1 MSDDSISP
9 FLAEIESE
17 VTVEAA
23 GNPNNA
29 VAFDMESGKNSV
41 VDTMEVTKE
50 DLNTYLSASQRSSLP
65 KHLQEGIVRKKKT
78 SAAEEEAMP
87 SFEEMRDETAPQ
99 DPAEPEPDIS
109 QMGETPEPG
118 FADPDMGP
126 TEMGGPDDM
135 TGGEILDS
143 PLPVELLSERLQN
156 QDQEM
161 VVASMT
167 QKQFEDWMFPEEGH
181 TDWASGQI
189 ALARIMANLK
199 AAGYDAANLS
209 LDDQLYPAYVQ
220 IASSLWS
227 RQNLS
232 NPLREDVLSRVENAP
247 AAQLVATLQATA
259 SAVPADLA
267 AELFRA
273 PIEQTTNYMPYIVVG
288 VATLM
293 AATVPFFW
301 KR

>member
-9 FLAEIESE
+9 FLAEIEGE
-17 VTVEAA
+17 VAVEAA

-29 VAFDMESGKNSV
+29 VAFDMESGKNTV
-41 VDTMEVTKE
+41 VDATEVSKE
-50 DLNTYLSASQRSSLP
+50 DYNKYLTSSQRNSLP
-65 KHLQEGIVRKKKT
+65 KHLQEGIIRKAKT
-78 SAAEEEAMP
+78 SAAEEDSTQTFSELANDP
-87 SFEEMRDETAPQ
+87 DFNTVTPESEPAP
-99 DPAEPEPDIS
+99 E
-109 QMGETPEPG
+109 ETPEPSIH
-118 FADPDMGP
+118 DPELGP
-126 TEMGGPDDM
+126 TEMGGPDEM
-135 TGGEILDS
+135 TGDEILDS
-143 PLPVELLSERLQN
+143 PLPVELLAERLQN

>member
-9 FLAEIESE
+9 YLAEIEGE
-17 VTVEAA
+17 VAVEAA

-29 VAFDMESGKNSV
+29 VAFDMESGKNTV
-41 VDTMEVTKE
+41 VDAMEVSKE
-50 DLNTYLSASQRSSLP
+50 DFNKYLTSSQRASLP
-65 KHLQEGIVRKKKT
+65 KHLQEGIIRKAKT
-78 SAAEEEAMP
+78 SAAEENYTQTFSELAN
-87 SFEEMRDETAPQ
+87 
-99 DPAEPEPDIS
+99 DPDFNTI
-109 QMGETPEPG
+109 TPESEP
-118 FADPDMGP
+118 APEETSEPSIHDPELGP
-126 TEMGGPDDM
+126 TEMGGPEEM
-135 TGGEILDS
+135 TGDEILDS
-143 PLPVELLSERLQN
+143 PLPVELLAERLQN

-167 QKQFEDWMFPEEGH
+167 QKQFEDWMFPAEGH

-209 LDDQLYPAYVQ
+209 LDNQLYPAYVQ

-232 NPLREDVLSRVENAP
+232 NPLRDDVLSRVENAP

-273 PIEQTTNYMPYIVVG
+273 PIEQTTNYIPYIVVG

-293 AATVPFFW
+293 AATVPFYW

>member
-9 FLAEIESE
+9 YLAEIEGE
-17 VTVEAA
+17 VAVEAA

-29 VAFDMESGKNSV
+29 VAFDMESGKNTV
-41 VDTMEVTKE
+41 VDATEVSKE
-50 DLNTYLSASQRSSLP
+50 DYNKYLTSSQRNSLP
-65 KHLQEGIVRKKKT
+65 KHLQEGIIRKAKT
-78 SAAEEEAMP
+78 SAAEEDSTQTFSELAN
-87 SFEEMRDETAPQ
+87 
-99 DPAEPEPDIS
+99 DPDFNTV
-109 QMGETPEPG
+109 TPESEP
-118 FADPDMGP
+118 APEETSEPSIHDPELGP
-126 TEMGGPDDM
+126 TEMGGPDEM
-135 TGGEILDS
+135 TGDEILDS
-143 PLPVELLSERLQN
+143 PLPVELLAERLQN

>member
-9 FLAEIESE
+9 YLAEIEGE
-17 VTVEAA
+17 VAVEAA

-29 VAFDMESGKNSV
+29 VAFDMESGKNTV
-41 VDTMEVTKE
+41 VDATEVSKE
-50 DLNTYLSASQRSSLP
+50 DYNKYLTSSQRNSLP
-65 KHLQEGIVRKKKT
+65 KHLQEGIIRKAKT
-78 SAAEEEAMP
+78 SAAEEDSTQTFSELAN
-87 SFEEMRDETAPQ
+87 
-99 DPAEPEPDIS
+99 DPDFNTI
-109 QMGETPEPG
+109 TPESEP
-118 FADPDMGP
+118 APEETSEPSIHDPELGP
-126 TEMGGPDDM
+126 TEMGGPEEM
-135 TGGEILDS
+135 TGDEILDS
-143 PLPVELLSERLQN
+143 PLPVELLAERLQN

>member
-9 FLAEIESE
+9 YLAEIEGE
-17 VTVEAA
+17 VAVEAA

-29 VAFDMESGKNSV
+29 VAFDMESGKNTV
-41 VDTMEVTKE
+41 VDATEVSKE
-50 DLNTYLSASQRSSLP
+50 DYNKYLTSSQRNSLP
-65 KHLQEGIVRKKKT
+65 KHLQEGIIRKAKT
-78 SAAEEEAMP
+78 SAAEEDSTQTFSELAN
-87 SFEEMRDETAPQ
+87 
-99 DPAEPEPDIS
+99 DPDFNTV
-109 QMGETPEPG
+109 TPESEP
-118 FADPDMGP
+118 APEETSEPSIHDPELGP
-126 TEMGGPDDM
+126 TEMGGPEEM
-135 TGGEILDS
+135 TGDEILDS
-143 PLPVELLSERLQN
+143 PLPVELLAERLQN

>member
-9 FLAEIESE
+9 YLAEIEGE
-17 VTVEAA
+17 VAVEAA

-29 VAFDMESGKNSV
+29 VAFDMESGKNTV
-41 VDTMEVTKE
+41 VDATEVSKE
-50 DLNTYLSASQRSSLP
+50 DYNKYLTSSQRNSLP
-65 KHLQEGIVRKKKT
+65 KHLQDGIIRKATT
-78 SAAEEEAMP
+78 SAAEDDSTQTFSELAN
-87 SFEEMRDETAPQ
+87 
-99 DPAEPEPDIS
+99 DPDFNTI
-109 QMGETPEPG
+109 TPESEP
-118 FADPDMGP
+118 APEETSEPSIHDPELGP
-126 TEMGGPDDM
+126 TEMGGPEEM
-135 TGGEILDS
+135 TGDEILDS
-143 PLPVELLSERLQN
+143 PLPVELLAERLQN

>member
-9 FLAEIESE
+9 FLAEIEGE
-17 VTVEAA
+17 VAVEAA

-29 VAFDMESGKNSV
+29 VAFDMESGKNTV
-41 VDTMEVTKE
+41 VDATEVSKE
-50 DLNTYLSASQRSSLP
+50 DYNKYLTSSQRNSLP
-65 KHLQEGIVRKKKT
+65 KHLQDGIIRKAKT
-78 SAAEEEAMP
+78 SAAEEDSTQTFSELAN
-87 SFEEMRDETAPQ
+87 
-99 DPAEPEPDIS
+99 DPDFNTI
-109 QMGETPEPG
+109 TPESEP
-118 FADPDMGP
+118 APEETSEPSIHDPELGP
-126 TEMGGPDDM
+126 TEMGGPEEM
-135 TGGEILDS
+135 TGDEILDS
-143 PLPVELLSERLQN
+143 PLPVELLAERLQN

>member
-9 FLAEIESE
+9 FLAEIEGE
-17 VTVEAA
+17 VAVEAA

-29 VAFDMESGKNSV
+29 VAFDMESGKNTV
-41 VDTMEVTKE
+41 VDATEVSKE
-50 DLNTYLSASQRSSLP
+50 DYNKYLTSSQRNSLP
-65 KHLQEGIVRKKKT
+65 KHLQDGIIRKAKT
-78 SAAEEEAMP
+78 SAAEDDSTQTFSELAN
-87 SFEEMRDETAPQ
+87 
-99 DPAEPEPDIS
+99 DPDFNTI
-109 QMGETPEPG
+109 TPESEP
-118 FADPDMGP
+118 APEETSEPSIHDPELGP
-126 TEMGGPDDM
+126 TEMGGPEEM
-135 TGGEILDS
+135 TGDEILDS
-143 PLPVELLSERLQN
+143 PLPVELLAERLQN

>member
-9 FLAEIESE
+9 FLAEIEGE
-17 VTVEAA
+17 VAVEAA

-29 VAFDMESGKNSV
+29 VAFDMESGKNTV
-41 VDTMEVTKE
+41 VDATEVSKE
-50 DLNTYLSASQRSSLP
+50 DYNKYLTSSQRNSLP
-65 KHLQEGIVRKKKT
+65 KHLQDGIIRKAKT
-78 SAAEEEAMP
+78 SAAEDDSTQTFSELAN
-87 SFEEMRDETAPQ
+87 
-99 DPAEPEPDIS
+99 DPDFNTV
-109 QMGETPEPG
+109 TPESEP
-118 FADPDMGP
+118 APEETSEPSIHDPELGP
-126 TEMGGPDDM
+126 TEMGGPEEM
-135 TGGEILDS
+135 TGDEILDS
-143 PLPVELLSERLQN
+143 PLPVELLAERLQN

>member
-9 FLAEIESE
+9 FLAEIEGE
-17 VTVEAA
+17 VAVEAA

-29 VAFDMESGKNSV
+29 VAFDMESGKNTV
-41 VDTMEVTKE
+41 VDATEVSKE
-50 DLNTYLSASQRSSLP
+50 DYNKYLTSSQRNSLP
-65 KHLQEGIVRKKKT
+65 KHLQEGIIRKAKT
-78 SAAEEEAMP
+78 SAAEEDSTQTFSELAN
-87 SFEEMRDETAPQ
+87 
-99 DPAEPEPDIS
+99 DPDFNTI
-109 QMGETPEPG
+109 TPESEP
-118 FADPDMGP
+118 APEETSEPSIHDPELGP
-126 TEMGGPDDM
+126 TEMGGPDEM
-135 TGGEILDS
+135 TGDEILDS
-143 PLPVELLSERLQN
+143 PLPVELLAERLQN

>member
-9 FLAEIESE
+9 YLAEIEGE
-17 VTVEAA
+17 VAVEAA

-29 VAFDMESGKNSV
+29 VAFDMESGKNTV
-41 VDTMEVTKE
+41 VDATEVSKE
-50 DLNTYLSASQRSSLP
+50 DYNKYLTSSQRNSLP
-65 KHLQEGIVRKKKT
+65 KHLQEGIIRKAKT
-78 SAAEEEAMP
+78 SAAEEDSTQTFSELAN
-87 SFEEMRDETAPQ
+87 
-99 DPAEPEPDIS
+99 DPDFNTI
-109 QMGETPEPG
+109 TPESEP
-118 FADPDMGP
+118 APEETSEPSIHDPELGP
-126 TEMGGPDDM
+126 TEMGGPEEM
-135 TGGEILDS
+135 TGDEILDS
-143 PLPVELLSERLQN
+143 PLPVELLAERLQN

-167 QKQFEDWMFPEEGH
+167 QKQFEDWMFPEDGH

>member
-9 FLAEIESE
+9 YLAEIEGE
-17 VTVEAA
+17 VAVEAA

-29 VAFDMESGKNSV
+29 VAFDMESGKNTV
-41 VDTMEVTKE
+41 VDAMEVSKE
-50 DLNTYLSASQRSSLP
+50 DFNKYLTSSQRASLP
-65 KHLQEGIVRKKKT
+65 KHLQEGIIRKAKT
-78 SAAEEEAMP
+78 SAAEENYTQTFSELAN
-87 SFEEMRDETAPQ
+87 
-99 DPAEPEPDIS
+99 DPDFNTI
-109 QMGETPEPG
+109 TPESEP
-118 FADPDMGP
+118 APEETSEPSIHDPELGP
-126 TEMGGPDDM
+126 TEMGGPEEM
-135 TGGEILDS
+135 TGDEILDS
-143 PLPVELLSERLQN
+143 PLPVELLAERLQN

-167 QKQFEDWMFPEEGH
+167 QKQFEDWMFPAEGH

-209 LDDQLYPAYVQ
+209 LDNQLYPAYVQ

-232 NPLREDVLSRVENAP
+232 NPLRDDVLSRVENAP

-293 AATVPFFW
+293 AATVPFYW

>member
-9 FLAEIESE
+9 YLAEIEGE
-17 VTVEAA
+17 VAVEAA

-29 VAFDMESGKNSV
+29 VAFDMESGKNTV
-41 VDTMEVTKE
+41 VDATEVSKE
-50 DLNTYLSASQRSSLP
+50 DYNKYLTSSQRNSLP
-65 KHLQEGIVRKKKT
+65 KHLQEGIIRKAKT
-78 SAAEEEAMP
+78 SAAEEDSTQTFSELAN
-87 SFEEMRDETAPQ
+87 
-99 DPAEPEPDIS
+99 DPDFNTV
-109 QMGETPEPG
+109 TPESELAPEETSEPSIH
-118 FADPDMGP
+118 DPELGP
-126 TEMGGPDDM
+126 TEMGGPEEM
-135 TGGEILDS
+135 TGDEILDS
-143 PLPVELLSERLQN
+143 PLPVELLAERLQN

>member
-9 FLAEIESE
+9 YLAEIEGE
-17 VTVEAA
+17 VAVEAA

-29 VAFDMESGKNSV
+29 VAFDMESGKNTV
-41 VDTMEVTKE
+41 VDATEVSKE
-50 DLNTYLSASQRSSLP
+50 DYNKYLTSSQRASLP
-65 KHLQEGIVRKKKT
+65 KHLQEGIIRKAKT
-78 SAAEEEAMP
+78 SAAEDDSTQTFSELAN
-87 SFEEMRDETAPQ
+87 
-99 DPAEPEPDIS
+99 DPDFNTI
-109 QMGETPEPG
+109 TPESEP
-118 FADPDMGP
+118 APEETSEPSIHDPELGP
-126 TEMGGPDDM
+126 TEMGGPEEM
-135 TGGEILDS
+135 TGDEILDS
-143 PLPVELLSERLQN
+143 PLPVELLAERLQN

>member
-9 FLAEIESE
+9 YLAEIEGE
-17 VTVEAA
+17 VAVEAA

-29 VAFDMESGKNSV
+29 VAFDMESGKNTV
-41 VDTMEVTKE
+41 VDATEVSKE
-50 DLNTYLSASQRSSLP
+50 DYNKYLTSSQRNSLP
-65 KHLQEGIVRKKKT
+65 KHLQDGIIRKAKT
-78 SAAEEEAMP
+78 SAAEEDSTQTFSELAN
-87 SFEEMRDETAPQ
+87 
-99 DPAEPEPDIS
+99 DPDFNTI
-109 QMGETPEPG
+109 TPESEP
-118 FADPDMGP
+118 APEETSEPSIHDPELGP
-126 TEMGGPDDM
+126 TEMGGPEEM
-135 TGGEILDS
+135 TGDEILDS
-143 PLPVELLSERLQN
+143 PLPVELLAERLQN

>member
-9 FLAEIESE
+9 YLAEIEGE
-17 VTVEAA
+17 VAVEAA

-29 VAFDMESGKNSV
+29 VAFDMESGKNTV
-41 VDTMEVTKE
+41 VDATEVSKE
-50 DLNTYLSASQRSSLP
+50 DYNKYLTSSQRASLP
-65 KHLQEGIVRKKKT
+65 KHLQEGIIRKAKT
-78 SAAEEEAMP
+78 SAAEDDSTQTFSEL
-87 SFEEMRDETAPQ
+87 SN
-99 DPAEPEPDIS
+99 DPDFNTV
-109 QMGETPEPG
+109 TPESEP
-118 FADPDMGP
+118 APEETSEPSIHDPELGP
-126 TEMGGPDDM
+126 TEMGGPEEM
-135 TGGEILDS
+135 TGDEILDS
-143 PLPVELLSERLQN
+143 PLPVELLAERLQN

>member
-9 FLAEIESE
+9 YLAEIEGE
-17 VTVEAA
+17 VAVEAA

-29 VAFDMESGKNSV
+29 VAFDMESGKNTV
-41 VDTMEVTKE
+41 VDATEVSKE
-50 DLNTYLSASQRSSLP
+50 DYNKYLTSSQRNSLP
-65 KHLQEGIVRKKKT
+65 KHLQEGIIRKAKT
-78 SAAEEEAMP
+78 SAAEEDSTQTFSELAN
-87 SFEEMRDETAPQ
+87 
-99 DPAEPEPDIS
+99 DPDFNTI
-109 QMGETPEPG
+109 TPESEP
-118 FADPDMGP
+118 APEETSEPSIHDPELGP
-126 TEMGGPDDM
+126 TEMGGPDEM
-135 TGGEILDS
+135 TGDEILDS
-143 PLPVELLSERLQN
+143 PLPVELLAERLQN

>member
-9 FLAEIESE
+9 YLAEIEGE
-17 VTVEAA
+17 VAVEAA

-29 VAFDMESGKNSV
+29 VAFDMESGKNTV
-41 VDTMEVTKE
+41 VDATEVSKE
-50 DLNTYLSASQRSSLP
+50 DYNKYLTSSQRNSLP
-65 KHLQEGIVRKKKT
+65 KHLQDGIIRKAKT
-78 SAAEEEAMP
+78 SAAEDDSTQTFSEL
-87 SFEEMRDETAPQ
+87 SN
-99 DPAEPEPDIS
+99 DPDFNTV
-109 QMGETPEPG
+109 TPESEP
-118 FADPDMGP
+118 APEETSEPSIHDPELGP
-126 TEMGGPDDM
+126 TEMGGPEEM
-135 TGGEILDS
+135 TGDEILDS
-143 PLPVELLSERLQN
+143 PLPVELLAERLQN

>member
-9 FLAEIESE
+9 FLAEIEGE
-17 VTVEAA
+17 VAVEAA

-29 VAFDMESGKNSV
+29 VAFDMESGKNTV
-41 VDTMEVTKE
+41 VDATEVSKE
-50 DLNTYLSASQRSSLP
+50 DYNKYLTSSQRNSLP
-65 KHLQEGIVRKKKT
+65 KHLQEGIIRKAKT
-78 SAAEEEAMP
+78 SAAEEDSTQTFSELAN
-87 SFEEMRDETAPQ
+87 
-99 DPAEPEPDIS
+99 DPDFNTV
-109 QMGETPEPG
+109 TPESEP
-118 FADPDMGP
+118 APEETSEPSIHDPELGP
-126 TEMGGPDDM
+126 TEMGGPEEM
-135 TGGEILDS
+135 TGDEILDS
-143 PLPVELLSERLQN
+143 PLPVELLAERLQN

>member
-9 FLAEIESE
+9 YLAEIEGE
-17 VTVEAA
+17 VAVEAA

-29 VAFDMESGKNSV
+29 VAFDMESGKNTV
-41 VDTMEVTKE
+41 VDATEVSKE
-50 DLNTYLSASQRSSLP
+50 DYNKYLTSSQRNSLP
-65 KHLQEGIVRKKKT
+65 KHLQEGIIRKAKT
-78 SAAEEEAMP
+78 SAAEDDSTQTFSELAN
-87 SFEEMRDETAPQ
+87 
-99 DPAEPEPDIS
+99 DPDFNTI
-109 QMGETPEPG
+109 TPESEP
-118 FADPDMGP
+118 APEETSEPSIHDPELGP
-126 TEMGGPDDM
+126 TEMGGPEEM
-135 TGGEILDS
+135 TGDEILDS
-143 PLPVELLSERLQN
+143 PLPVELLAERLQN